1 MDAGSAACIPRIA
14 VQFLLKLQRIT
25 ASENMVQPMQ
35 ILDMYCLGG
44 QRVKEVQPMVNIRDY
59 LKRKA
64 EREQNKN
71 TVPRVSYREKIKSHK
86 FTIFYRTILVIILI
100 AAIVAV
106 TFIQWQNKVYTES
119 VELSSVAINITQD
132 AKLMPFS
139 GHLLSYSKDGANC
152 MDTKGNAVWNQTF
165 EMQNP
170 MVDIC
175 QNVAAIGDYNG
186 RTIHVMDTMG
196 LLGSITTNRPVR
208 DFCVAANGVVAVVL
222 DDTDVTL
229 ICLYDAK
236 GNELVRFRTTMKES
250 GYPVNVSISPNGQ
263 LVCVSYMFVDGG
275 QMKSSV
281 AFYNFGAVGQ
291 NNTDNYVSGYD
302 YLNAVVPLTHF
313 LDNRSV
319 FAVSDDRI
327 MFYTGAQKPVMVAET
342 LISEEV
348 RGVYYGN
355 EYIGLVF
362 NSTQGSNRYR
372 LDVYHKSGVFQQS
385 IEFDM
390 EYTDILFHEDQ
401 IIIHNESQCS
411 IYNSKG
417 IQKYDGK
424 FNKSVLVL
432 IPLSGN
438 YRYMAVT
445 PNSIDTIELK

>member
-1 MDAGSAACIPRIA
+1 MA
-14 VQFLLKLQRIT
+14 
-25 ASENMVQPMQ
+25 
-35 ILDMYCLGG
+35 
-44 QRVKEVQPMVNIRDY
+44 NIREY
-59 LKRKA
+59 LKRK
-64 EREQNKN
+64 EKRDIDKN
-71 TVPRVSYREKIKSHK
+71 AIPRVSYREKIKSHK
-86 FTIFYRTILVIILI
+86 FTIFYRIILVVILI
-100 AAIVAV
+100 AAITAAAL
-106 TFIQWQNKVYTES
+106 IQWQNKVYTEN
-119 VELSSVAINITQD
+119 VELSSVGINITQD
-132 AKLMPFS
+132 VKLMPFS

-175 QNVAAIGDYNG
+175 QNVVAIGDYNG
-186 RTIHVMDTMG
+186 RTIYVMDTTG
-196 LLGSITTNRPVR
+196 ALGSITTNRPVR
-208 DFCVAANGVVAVVL
+208 DFCVASNGVVAAVL

-250 GYPVNVSISPNGQ
+250 GYPVNVSISPSGE
-263 LVCVSYMFVDGG
+263 LVCVSYMFVDSG

-302 YLNAVVPLTHF
+302 YLNAIVPLTHF
-313 LDNRSV
+313 LDNRSI

-327 MFYTGAQKPVMVAET
+327 MFYSGAQKPVSVAET
-342 LISEEV
+342 LVSEEI
-348 RGVYYGN
+348 RGVYYGD

-362 NSTQGSNRYR
+362 NSTQGSSRYR
-372 LDVYHKSGVFQQS
+372 LDVYQKSGAFQQS
-385 IEFDM
+385 IEFDL
-390 EYTDILFHEDQ
+390 EYTNILFHEDQ

-417 IQKYDGK
+417 VQKYDGK
-424 FNKSVLVL
+424 FSKTVLVL

-438 YRYMAVT
+438 YRYMVVT
-445 PNSIDTIELK
+445 PDSIDTIELQ